1 MFDFFIIYGYNVF
14 EKGYRGAAILLKY
27 VENESV
33 FNYLKNKPSSHY
45 KIGKEG
51 SVHFYVNDRIF
62 AIISL
67 THSIEQLTLRL
78 KPELSNILRENH
90 KYIMPSYEFVNSY
103 HWSTMFM
110 KAIDHQLIFAL
121 IDSAYDLTVEK
132 MTKRQKFK
140 LELDLDLVV

>member
-1 MFDFFIIYGYNVF
+1 MFDFFIFCGYNVF
-14 EKGYRGAAILLKY
+14 EKGYRGVAILLKY

-45 KIGKEG
+45 KIDNEG
-51 SVHFYVNDRIF
+51 TIHFYVNDRIF
-62 AIISL
+62 AIISN

-78 KPELSNILRENH
+78 KPELSDTLRKNY
-90 KYIMPSYEFVNSY
+90 KYIIPSYEFVNSF

-110 KAIDHQLIFAL
+110 KAVDNKMMMLL
-121 IDSAYDLTVEK
+121 IDFAYDLTVEK

-140 LELDLDLVV
+140 LELELDLVI